1 MPSAMLWAYLA
12 EMLFLFFVF
21 VAASTLV
28 RAKPFHLLMQTARLL
43 ESPAAAF
50 IAAQPQGCFKHIFT
64 KKVETG
70 ECIEMP
76 FAVTTFP
83 VKKYLRNDRSR
94 FGDTN
99 IKILFPLMMA
109 KANAAAIFNRAAL
122 PKVLPCFLPCRN
134 ISRRD
139 CPAPAQ
145 GRPAFPAV
153 ALPPVLP
160 SGQSGAV
167 RRARRALS
175 GTAWLTPRPRR
186 WKQPR
191 RSACST
197 VLRRQPAGRRCPC
210 SMHRGCRCSTG

>member
-1 MPSAMLWAYLA
+1 MFRRFESRLRDELRESMP
-12 EMLFLFFVF
+12 V
-21 VAASTLV
+21 
-28 RAKPFHLLMQTARLL
+28 
-43 ESPAAAF
+43 
-50 IAAQPQGCFKHIFT
+50 
-64 KKVETG
+64 
-70 ECIEMP
+70 
-76 FAVTTFP
+76 AVTTFP
-83 VKKYLRNDRSR
+83 VKKVSPKRPQSFRRYKYKNIISSNDGQSV
-94 FGDTN
+94 
-99 IKILFPLMMA
+99 MA

-122 PKVLPCFLPCRN
+122 PKALPCFLPCRN
-134 ISRRD
+134 IARRD

-145 GRPAFPAV
+145 GRPDFPAV

-167 RRARRALS
+167 RRALRALS

>member
-1 MPSAMLWAYLA
+1 MYSFARTKEYQKSARYFRGAGGTNQGLLALDNPKAERLHTKNPSRYAKG
-12 EMLFLFFVF
+12 FFVF
-21 VAASTLV
+21 RRFES
-28 RAKPFHLLMQTARLL
+28 RLRDEL
-43 ESPAAAF
+43 RES
-50 IAAQPQGCFKHIFT
+50 
-64 KKVETG
+64 
-70 ECIEMP
+70 MP

-94 FGDTN
+94 FGDT
-99 IKILFPLMMA
+99 KITILLPLMMA

-122 PKVLPCFLPCRN
+122 PKALPGSLLCRN
-134 ISRRD
+134 ISHRD

-145 GRPAFPAV
+145 GRPDFPAV

-175 GTAWLTPRPRR
+175 GTAWLTPLPRQ
-186 WKQPR
+186 WKRPR

-197 VLRRQPAGRRCPC
+197 VLRRQPAGRRYLC